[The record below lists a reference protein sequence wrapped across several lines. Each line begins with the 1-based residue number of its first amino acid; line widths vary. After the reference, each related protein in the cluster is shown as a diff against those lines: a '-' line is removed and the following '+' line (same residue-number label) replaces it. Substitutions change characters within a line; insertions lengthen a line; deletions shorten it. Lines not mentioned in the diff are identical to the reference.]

1 MKKYKSINF
10 LKEEKQEEKIF
21 KCTVIILIYL
31 LIFQTYTN
39 IKAVNNLKE
48 EINYTKL
55 MTQSNEVLKSE
66 NKKSTLIK
74 DTNKIYDL
82 LGFSNV
88 EKLSVENNKVSIEGK
103 CKNLKKLDE
112 LKSMDN
118 IKNFSIASVENKNNK
133 LYFHAVYEIGGSE

>member
-1 MKKYKSINF
+1 MKKNKSINF

-112 LKSMDN
+112 LKYMDN

>member
-1 MKKYKSINF
+1 MKKNKNINF
-10 LKEEKQEEKIF
+10 LKEEKQEEKIL

-39 IKAVNNLKE
+39 IKSINNLKE
-48 EINYTKL
+48 EINNTKL
-55 MTQSNEVLKSE
+55 ITQSNEVLKSK

-74 DTNKIYDL
+74 DTDKIYDL

-88 EKLSVENNKVSIEGK
+88 DKLSVENNKVSIEGK

-118 IKNFSIASVENKNNK
+118 IKNFSISSVENKNNK

>member
-1 MKKYKSINF
+1 MKKNKNINF

-39 IKAVNNLKE
+39 IKDVNILKE
-48 EINYTKL
+48 EINNTKL
-55 MTQSNEVLKSE
+55 KTQSNEILKSE

>member
-1 MKKYKSINF
+1 MKKNKSINF

-21 KCTVIILIYL
+21 KCTVIILMYL

>member
-1 MKKYKSINF
+1 MKKNKNINF
-10 LKEEKQEEKIF
+10 LKEEKQEEKVF

-31 LIFQTYTN
+31 LIFKTYTN

-48 EINYTKL
+48 EINNTKL
-55 MTQSNEVLKSE
+55 ITQSNEVLKSE

-112 LKSMDN
+112 LKSMNN

>member
-1 MKKYKSINF
+1 MKKNKSINF

-21 KCTVIILIYL
+21 KCTVIILMYL
-31 LIFQTYTN
+31 LIIQTYTN

>member
-1 MKKYKSINF
+1 MKKNKIINF

-39 IKAVNNLKE
+39 IKSINNLKE
-48 EINYTKL
+48 EINNTKL
-55 MTQSNEVLKSE
+55 ITQSTEVLKSE
-66 NKKSTLIK
+66 NKKSTLVK

-118 IKNFSIASVENKNNK
+118 IKNFSITSVENKNNK

>member
-1 MKKYKSINF
+1 MKKNKNINF
-10 LKEEKQEEKIF
+10 LKEEKKEEKIF
-21 KCTVIILIYL
+21 KCTVIILMYL

-39 IKAVNNLKE
+39 IKVVNNLKE
-48 EINYTKL
+48 EINNTKL
-55 MTQSNEVLKSE
+55 MTQSNEVLKSK

-88 EKLSVENNKVSIEGK
+88 EKLSIENNKVSIEGK

-133 LYFHAVYEIGGSE
+133 LYFHAVYEVGGSE

>member
-1 MKKYKSINF
+1 MKKNKSINF

-21 KCTVIILIYL
+21 KCTVIILMYL
-31 LIFQTYTN
+31 LIIQTYTN

-118 IKNFSIASVENKNNK
+118 IKKFSIASVENKNNK

>member
-1 MKKYKSINF
+1 MKKNKNINF
-10 LKEEKQEEKIF
+10 LKVEKQEEKIL

-39 IKAVNNLKE
+39 IKSINNLKE
-48 EINYTKL
+48 EINDTKL
-55 MTQSNEVLKSE
+55 ITQSSEVLKSK
-66 NKKSTLIK
+66 NKKSTLVK
-74 DTNKIYDL
+74 DTNKVYDL

-103 CKNLKKLDE
+103 CKSLKNLDE

-118 IKNFSIASVENKNNK
+118 IKNFSITSVENKNNK

>member
-21 KCTVIILIYL
+21 KCTVIILMYL
-31 LIFQTYTN
+31 LIIQTYTN

>member
-1 MKKYKSINF
+1 MKKNKIINF
-10 LKEEKQEEKIF
+10 LKEEKQEEKVF

-39 IKAVNNLKE
+39 IKSINNLQE
-48 EINYTKL
+48 EISNTKL
-55 MTQSNEVLKSE
+55 ITQSNEVLESK

-88 EKLSVENNKVSIEGK
+88 EKLSVEKNKVSIEGK
-103 CKNLKKLDE
+103 CKSLKKLDE

-118 IKNFSIASVENKNNK
+118 IKNFSITSVENKNNK

>member
-1 MKKYKSINF
+1 MKKNKSINF

-21 KCTVIILIYL
+21 KCTVIILMYL

-118 IKNFSIASVENKNNK
+118 IKKFSIASVENKNNK